1 MLDTLKEKLEAAK
14 IILADE
20 QERMV
25 SLNHQG
31 SPYLSFTQGQLPDI
45 QWSYS
50 MKMHTLDTVPGNQ

>member
-25 SLNHQG
+25 MMQVSAYLYSLAEITYNVG
-31 SPYLSFTQGQLPDI
+31 
-45 QWSYS
+45 
-50 MKMHTLDTVPGNQ
+50 

>member
-25 SLNHQG
+25 MMQVSE
-31 SPYLSFTQGQLPDI
+31 YLDSWAEITYNVG
-45 QWSYS
+45 
-50 MKMHTLDTVPGNQ
+50 

>member
-25 SLNHQG
+25 MMRVSA
-31 SPYLSFTQGQLPDI
+31 YLDSWAEITYNVG
-45 QWSYS
+45 
-50 MKMHTLDTVPGNQ
+50 